1 MKELYRGF
9 KKVSEDDQSAKLR
22 HENGHELTI
31 AKSGLN
37 KNTLKMLQKLPLYE
51 AEGTLKAEDPGTEIG
66 NGQAAEDLQK
76 EMEAAKSG
84 KPMSEE
90 PQYSGTKY
98 EPKPEQPSSSIE
110 YNSPEF
116 QNLAQAWGGAENIPQ
131 RIIDDAVQRGAP
143 GFGSASVK
151 LAQQQGEQQRL
162 QQQTEQA
169 LAKPIDPTTQLPPPG
184 TVQTQQGISAPRQ
197 VAAKPMAPAKPRTPE
212 EILSDPNASVAD
224 QYQAHVQ
231 MSNRY
236 NQQMLEEDKR
246 FEDAIKN
253 DEINPN
259 RIYANQEFPQKVS
272 TIIGLMLGGL
282 GAGLTGGENVVQKM
296 LDNQVRMDVEEQK
309 RQSDKKL
316 NLYKIHLERLG
327 NARDAEI
334 ATANNL
340 RQAALVKMEQAAGM
354 LGGNPAAQEK
364 IKNQLLGTRLEVQ
377 TKTAQLAQAKAQR
390 DAIELSQRTGGEL
403 PDVYDPRKEQA
414 VRILLPGAK
423 TPKKLYARIPSEAA
437 KLQTKAAGLM
447 DAKQALN
454 EMGQAL
460 TESAGRIRWTD
471 ARKQLNAI
479 SARALLALGQAADI
493 SPKLMDELENLI
505 GKPDLFQSKDEAE
518 IKRRE
523 ALKMIDQMTKT
534 LQETSLTN

>member
-98 EPKPEQPSSSIE
+98 EPKPEAPMPSIDV
-110 YNSPEF
+110 NSPEF
-116 QNLAQAWGGAENIPQ
+116 QKLAQSWGGAENVPQ
-131 RIIDDAVQRGAP
+131 NVIDDLVQRGAP
-143 GFGSASVK
+143 GFGSSSVAGSNVEQK
-151 LAQQQGEQQRL
+151 INQLNTQMQQAGIGAQPPVPQQE
-162 QQQTEQA
+162 
-169 LAKPIDPTTQLPPPG
+169 
-184 TVQTQQGISAPRQ
+184 PRAVAAQPQ
-197 VAAKPMAPAKPRTPE
+197 VVAKPMAPAKPRTPE

-246 FEDAIKN
+246 FEDAMKN

-272 TIIGLMLGGL
+272 TIIGLMLGGI

-327 NARDAEI
+327 NARDAEL

-340 RQAALVKMEQAAGM
+340 KQAALVKMEQAAGL
-354 LGGNPAAQEK
+354 LGGNPAAQTR
-364 IKNQLLGTRLEVQ
+364 IQNQILGQKLELETNR
-377 TKTAQLAQAKAQR
+377 TKLAQAKAQR
-390 DAIELSQRTGGEL
+390 DAVSLAQKTGGEL
-403 PDVYDPRKEQA
+403 PDIYDPRKEQA
-414 VRILLPGAK
+414 VRVLLPGAK
-423 TPKKLYARIPSEAA
+423 TPKKLYARIPGEAA